1 MPTVAELIE
10 QLSKLDQSKTICI
23 DGELN
28 LYITSWKDFVNKELG
43 YGLDTYEASS
53 TDIADYEILHKF
65 PSID

>member
-23 DGELN
+23 DGELK
-28 LYITSWKDFVNKELG
+28 LYITSWKSFTDKELC
-43 YGLDTYEASS
+43 YGLDSYEASS
-53 TDIADYEILHKF
+53 TDIESYEILHKF